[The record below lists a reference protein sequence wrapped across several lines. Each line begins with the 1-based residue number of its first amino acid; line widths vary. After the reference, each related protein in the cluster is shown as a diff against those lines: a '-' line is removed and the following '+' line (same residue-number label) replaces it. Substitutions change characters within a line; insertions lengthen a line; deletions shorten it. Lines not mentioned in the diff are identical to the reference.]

1 MTITTSQ
8 MRAARGLLDWSQ
20 SELSQRTGISTT
32 SIGNIESGNTQAR
45 ESTLE
50 IIRKSFETGGV
61 EFLPN
66 SGVRLRS
73 DFIQTYV
80 GTQGLKDFMDSL
92 YTTVKQTGGE
102 IVLFNAYPENWLRIL
117 GADWFQMHADRMA
130 ELKDKITM
138 KITSNSGETNFISNA
153 FAEYKWFPENMFKE
167 RCLYAYG
174 ENLAFVSFEKN
185 DVSVTVL
192 KQDDFAKSFQI
203 LFNIAWE
210 KVALLPNDHS
220 VSEPEKNKK

>member
-20 SELSQRTGISTT
+20 SELSARTGISTT

-80 GTQGLKDFMDSL
+80 GAQGLKDFMDSM
-92 YTTVKQTGGE
+92 YATVKETGGE
-102 IVLFNAYPENWLRIL
+102 IVLFNAHPENWIRIL
-117 GADWFQMHADRMA
+117 GGEWLEMHANRMA
-130 ELKDKITM
+130 ELKDSISM
-138 KITSNSGETNFISNA
+138 KITSNSGETNFISSA

-192 KQDDFAKSFQI
+192 KQNDFSKSFQI

-210 KVALLPNDHS
+210 QVALEPHEQKTII
-220 VSEPEKNKK
+220 SEKK